1 MQALNKVSLEARHIS
16 LSYGATPVLQGVN
29 LRVEP
34 GEFFALLGPSGS
46 GKSTLLR
53 LIAGF
58 NQHQSGELLVDGKDI
73 TGVPPHARN
82 VGMVFQNYALW
93 PHMTVWDN
101 VAFGLVERR
110 ESRDA
115 IRRKVGDVLAL
126 VGLSDYAQRRPAQ
139 LSGGQ
144 QQRVALARTVV
155 IEPKLLLLDEPLSNL
170 DKQLRVQMREEL
182 KNLQRKL
189 GLTTLFVTHDQE
201 EAMTTADRMAVLDK
215 GVLQQVG
222 SASGLYD
229 YPANRFVASFV
240 GTANVLEGQ
249 VTSVGGDTIGFY
261 ANGLGDIRLPRPP
274 EVPAVGAA
282 ALAFRPHQVSIRV
295 RDEQTDAS
303 RLWVD
308 GVVESAEFL
317 GEFSRYR
324 VRAGEV
330 ALITDQPHYA
340 GVPLF
345 PTGAQVRLG
354 IEPTQLRFLQ
364 D

>member
-1 MQALNKVSLEARHIS
+1 MQTLHKVSLEARHIS
-16 LSYGATPVLQGVN
+16 LAYGATPVLRDVT
-29 LRVEP
+29 LKIEP

-58 NQHQSGELLVDGKDI
+58 NQHQSGELLVDGRDI
-73 TGVPPHARN
+73 TGVAPHARN
-82 VGMVFQNYALW
+82 IGMVFQNYALW

-110 ESRDA
+110 EPREQ
-115 IRRKVGDVLAL
+115 IGRKVGEVLEL
-126 VGLSDYAQRRPAQ
+126 VGLAQYAQRRPGQ

-189 GLTTLFVTHDQE
+189 GLTTIFVTHDQE

-222 SASGLYD
+222 SAAGLYD
-229 YPANRFVASFV
+229 FPVNRFVAGFV
-240 GTANVLEGQ
+240 GTTNLLEGQ
-249 VTSVGGDTIGFY
+249 VTAVNAETVRFHAQGVGELT
-261 ANGLGDIRLPRPP
+261 LPSPP
-274 EVPAVGAA
+274 HPPRAGSA
-282 ALAFRPHQVSIRV
+282 ALAFRPHQVDIRV
-295 RDEQTDAS
+295 RDELAEPS
-303 RLWVD
+303 RVWVE

-324 VRAGEV
+324 VRVGEA
-330 ALITDQPHYA
+330 ALVSDQPHYA
-340 GVPLF
+340 GLSMF
-345 PTGAQVRLG
+345 PPGAQVRLG
-354 IEPTQLRFLQ
+354 IEPTQVRFLA

>member
-1 MQALNKVSLEARHIS
+1 MNLNKVSLEARHIS
-16 LSYGATPVLQGVN
+16 LSYGPVEVLKDVN
-29 LRVEP
+29 IRIEP

-58 NQHQSGELLVDGKDI
+58 NRHQRGELLIDGQDLS
-73 TGVPPHARN
+73 GVPPYARN

-110 ESRDA
+110 ETRDT
-115 IRRKVGDVLAL
+115 IRRKVGAVLEL
-126 VGLSDYAQRRPAQ
+126 VGLADYAQRRPAQ

-189 GLTTLFVTHDQE
+189 GLTTIFVTHDQE

-222 SASGLYD
+222 SAAGLYD
-229 YPANRFVASFV
+229 FPVNRFVAGFV
-240 GTANVLEGQ
+240 GTANVLTG
-249 VTSVGGDTIGFY
+249 TITAVGADALMFH
-261 ANGLGDIRLPRPP
+261 ADGLGTLKLPRPAQP
-274 EVPAVGAA
+274 PAAGPVS
-282 ALAFRPHQVSIRV
+282 LAFRPHQVSIGV
-295 RDEQTDAS
+295 RDAQTDAS
-303 RLWVD
+303 RVWLD
-308 GVVESAEFL
+308 GHVESAEFL

-324 VRAGEV
+324 VRVGEV
-330 ALITDQPHYA
+330 ALVTDQPHYA
-340 GVPLF
+340 GMEMF
-345 PTGAQVRLG
+345 PPGAQVRLG
-354 IEPTQLRFLQ
+354 LEPTQLRYLGN
-364 D
+364 

>member
-1 MQALNKVSLEARHIS
+1 MHVNQVSLECRHIS
-16 LSYGATPVLQGVN
+16 LSYGSNEVLKDVN
-29 LRVEP
+29 LQVEP

-58 NQHQSGELLVDGKDI
+58 NQHQRGELLVDGKDI
-73 TGVPPHARN
+73 SGVPPHARN
-82 VGMVFQNYALW
+82 IGMVFQSYALW

-110 ESRDA
+110 EPRSV
-115 IRRKVGDVLAL
+115 IQRKVGEVLEL
-126 VGLSDYAQRRPAQ
+126 VGLSALAQRRPSQ

-189 GLTTLFVTHDQE
+189 GLTTIFVTHDQE

-215 GVLQQVG
+215 GILQQVG
-222 SASGLYD
+222 SATGLYD
-229 YPANRFVASFV
+229 YPQNRFVAGFV
-240 GTANVLEGQ
+240 GTANVLQGEVKGGQ
-249 VTSVGGDTIGFY
+249 DERVRFVVPGLGEILIPRLPEKV
-261 ANGLGDIRLPRPP
+261 ANGHM
-274 EVPAVGAA
+274 
-282 ALAFRPHQVSIRV
+282 ALAFRPHQVCIAV
-295 RDEQTDAS
+295 HDDPQDAS
-303 RLWVD
+303 RIWLE

-317 GEFSRYR
+317 GEFARYR
-324 VRAGEV
+324 VRVGEV
-330 ALITDQPHYA
+330 ALMADQAHYC
-340 GVPLF
+340 GVPMF
-345 PTGAQVRLG
+345 PQGAHVCLG
-354 IEPTQLRFLQ
+354 IEPTQLRFLTH
-364 D
+364 